1 MTKRP
6 EPREQLVFPSS
17 KPHLTKEEMDAS
29 HYRWQIRLALKGAGE
44 AGLCLEVILGV
55 ATTKQ
60 GHLSAAASSV
70 GNKAI
75 EFPC

>member
-1 MTKRP
+1 MTKCP

-29 HYRWQIRLALKGAGE
+29 HYSGKSGWPWRGAGK

-55 ATTKQ
+55 ATMKRVTWVQ
-60 GHLSAAASSV
+60 QLQV
-70 GNKAI
+70 
-75 EFPC
+75 

>member
-29 HYRWQIRLALKGAGE
+29 HYRWQIRLALKGEGE

-55 ATTKQ
+55 ATTKRVTRVQ
-60 GHLSAAASSV
+60 RLQV
-70 GNKAI
+70 
-75 EFPC
+75 